1 MGHGWRVKSVQM
13 IHIDFN
19 FQLADFK
26 RGQGCVLQLS
36 FLVNFDVRRSVDAYW
51 TRLDSSRVVK
61 TTNENRD

>member
-1 MGHGWRVKSVQM
+1 MASQSVQM

-36 FLVNFDVRRSVDAYW
+36 FLVNFDVRRSVDA
-51 TRLDSSRVVK
+51 
-61 TTNENRD
+61 